1 MILKQCGPDE
11 SQQGLAAEADRNV
24 GSDFRCRKNNKIG
37 VVCRTA
43 LFRRSYWSDR
53 KAAGGQV
60 RTVKLSIL
68 FRLILGYV
76 VLLVLAAAMSVYAIV
91 LLGRVTEVTQSII
104 LADNAL
110 ISFHKDMADALLS
123 ETRYEK
129 KYIIMQDPSLYD
141 GFLKSKGEFERA
153 LSSARLLD
161 ISDEAK
167 TLLANAAARHRAYY
181 DLFQEEMAYLA
192 AGRQYANVWFDEA
205 KERAI
210 NGAIDELVKV
220 RLLSQTSILDKV
232 KDLRDAGRRARAIA
246 ISVSI
251 ASLLLGIILAV
262 LITRSITRPLAAMQ
276 KKTKD
281 IADGVFE
288 ADLKLSSPPEI
299 TALAQAFNTMCSTL
313 KEVDTM
319 KTDFFSLMSHELR
332 TPLTSIKEGTNL
344 FLEGRC
350 GEVSE
355 KQKKL
360 LGIIAEESNRLI
372 GLVNSVLDLSKL
384 ESGMLSFNF
393 AKAGLPPLIAQVIE
407 EVGPLAEAKHIRID
421 RHWGELPPLSM
432 DTERMLQVLRN
443 LIGNALKFTPRGGMV
458 SITAGAIEQKVVVSV
473 ADTGPGIP
481 KEHAAAIFDKFR
493 QVPGSNR
500 LPGTGLGL
508 AIVKHIIL
516 AHGGTVWVESSAASG
531 STFIF
536 QLPV

>member
-1 MILKQCGPDE
+1 MWVGTKATGKLK
-11 SQQGLAAEADRNV
+11 
-24 GSDFRCRKNNKIG
+24 
-37 VVCRTA
+37 RTM
-43 LFRRSYWSDR
+43 R
-53 KAAGGQV
+53 
-60 RTVKLSIL
+60 LSIL
-68 FRLILGYV
+68 SRLILGYV
-76 VLLVLAAAMSVYAIV
+76 VLLVLAAGMSVYAIV
-91 LLGRVTEVTQSII
+91 LLGSVTEVTQSII

-129 KYIIMQDPSLYD
+129 KYLIVQDRSLYE

-153 LSSARLLD
+153 LGEARLLN

-167 TLLANAAARHRAYY
+167 TLLANAADRHRAYY
-181 DLFQEEMAYLA
+181 DLFQEELEHLA
-192 AGRQYANVWFDEA
+192 AGRQYANAQFDEA

-220 RLLSQTSILDKV
+220 RLLSQTIILEKV

-246 ISVSI
+246 IAVSI
-251 ASLLLGIILAV
+251 SSLLLGVVLAV
-262 LITRSITRPLAAMQ
+262 LITRSITRPLAVMQ

-288 ADLKLSSPPEI
+288 SDLKLSSTPEI
-299 TALAQAFNTMCSTL
+299 MALAQAFNSMCSTL

-350 GEVSE
+350 GDVSE

-360 LGIIAEESNRLI
+360 LSIIAEESNRLI

-384 ESGMLSFNF
+384 ESGVLSFSF
-393 AKAGLPPLIAQVIE
+393 TKADLPPLIARVVD
-407 EVGPLAEAKHIRID
+407 EVGPLAEAKHIRIE
-421 RHWGELPPLSM
+421 RRWSALPPLNM

-443 LIGNALKFTPRGGMV
+443 LIGNALKFTPRGGTV
-458 SITAGAIEQKVVVSV
+458 SITAGFTEQKVVVAV

-481 KEHAAAIFDKFR
+481 KEHTAAIFDKFR

-516 AHGGTVWVESSAASG
+516 AHGGAVWVESAAANG
-531 STFIF
+531 STFVF
-536 QLPV
+536 QLPA